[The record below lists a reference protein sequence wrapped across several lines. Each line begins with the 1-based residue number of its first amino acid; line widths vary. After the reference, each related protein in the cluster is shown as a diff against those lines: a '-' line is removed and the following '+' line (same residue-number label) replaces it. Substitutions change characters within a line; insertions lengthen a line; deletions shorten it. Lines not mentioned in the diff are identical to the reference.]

1 MQLAAILSFAASL
14 TPPYFFSE
22 LSYKRHDFRNE
33 MCFFI
38 FSTTLSETILI
49 LRRIYARYNHNSA
62 NVFMKNTRDSS
73 QILMKL
79 EFSRQIF
86 EIYPRIIFNEGRPVG
101 SDLFHANGQTHMTK
115 LIVLF
120 RNFANAP
127 EMQ

>member
-1 MQLAAILSFAASL
+1 
-14 TPPYFFSE
+14 
-22 LSYKRHDFRNE
+22 
-33 MCFFI
+33 
-38 FSTTLSETILI
+38 
-49 LRRIYARYNHNSA
+49 
-62 NVFMKNTRDSS
+62 MKNTRDSS

-86 EIYPRIIFNEGRPVG
+86 EIYPRIIFNEDRPVG